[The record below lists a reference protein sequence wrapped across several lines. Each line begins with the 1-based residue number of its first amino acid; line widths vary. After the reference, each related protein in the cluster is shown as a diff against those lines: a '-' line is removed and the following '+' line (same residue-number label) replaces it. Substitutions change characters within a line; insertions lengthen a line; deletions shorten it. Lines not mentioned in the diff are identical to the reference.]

1 MNNSNENFDLD
12 EVVNSA
18 CYHAGLNSE
27 TYEDPEVGI
36 FEEEERKLL
45 KHRGPEWRRDL
56 IKDIYKKLVSQR
68 KLA

>member
-12 EVVNSA
+12 EVINTA
-18 CYHAGLNSE
+18 CFHADAASDSC
-27 TYEDPEVGI
+27 EDPEVGI
-36 FEEEERKLL
+36 FEDEERKLL

-56 IKDIYKKLVSQR
+56 IKELYKKLVSQR

>member
-1 MNNSNENFDLD
+1 MNSTNYFDLD

-18 CYHAGLNSE
+18 CYHAGLNSDS
-27 TYEDPEVGI
+27 YEDPEVGI
-36 FEEEERKLL
+36 FEDEEKKIL

-56 IKDIYKKLVSQR
+56 IKAIYKKLVSQR